1 MQAHQDIIADI
12 GEKLGL
18 PLTFDD

>member
-1 MQAHQDIIADI
+1 MQAHQDIIANI

-18 PLTFDD
+18 PLTFD

>member
-1 MQAHQDIIADI
+1 MQAHQDIIANI

-18 PLTFDD
+18 PLTF